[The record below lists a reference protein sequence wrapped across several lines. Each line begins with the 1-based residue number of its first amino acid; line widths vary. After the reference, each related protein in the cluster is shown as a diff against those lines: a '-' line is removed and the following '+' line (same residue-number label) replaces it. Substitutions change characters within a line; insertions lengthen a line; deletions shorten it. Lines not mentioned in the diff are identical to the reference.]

1 LKGGLLSELNHTPSG
16 EIHWEFIFIKGELQM
31 SERMGDMIFYYDGY
45 TYWFSVIDTCY
56 YKEKLG
62 SLEKIEITRDEF
74 YAADEARWDQYK

>member
-1 LKGGLLSELNHTPSG
+1 
-16 EIHWEFIFIKGELQM
+16 M

-45 TYWFSVIDTCY
+45 TYWFSVIDVCY
-56 YKEKLG
+56 YKEKIG